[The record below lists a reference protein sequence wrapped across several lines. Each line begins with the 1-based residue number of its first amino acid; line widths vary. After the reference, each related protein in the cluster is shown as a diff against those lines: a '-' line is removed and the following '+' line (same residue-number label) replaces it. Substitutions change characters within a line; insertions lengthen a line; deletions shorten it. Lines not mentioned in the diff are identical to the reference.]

1 MKVILLQDV
10 PKVGK
15 KYEVK
20 NVADGFA
27 QNSLIPQGT
36 AVVATKTALEKIEL
50 LRKQHEAEEKIKAD
64 LLLKNFSSLD
74 GVAVSLSAKVSDK
87 GHLFSSI
94 HKADLIKALKEQK
107 HIEVPEASIILDKPI
122 KEAGEHTIAVMVGD
136 KTGSF
141 KLTIEALK

>member
-36 AVVATKTALEKIEL
+36 AIAATAAALEKIEL
-50 LRKQHEAEEKIKAD
+50 LRKQHEGEEKIKAD
-64 LLLKNFSSLD
+64 LLMKNFSSLD
-74 GVAVSLSAKVSDK
+74 GVVIELSAKVSDK

-107 HIEVPEASIILDKPI
+107 HIDVPEASIILEKPV
-122 KEAGEHTIAVMVGD
+122 KEVGEHIIAVMVGE

-141 KLTIEALK
+141 TLKVSAAK

>member
-1 MKVILLQDV
+1 M

-36 AVVATKTALEKIEL
+36 AIVATKIALEKIEL
-50 LRKQHEAEEKIKAD
+50 LRKQHEGEENIKAD

-74 GVAVSLSAKVSDK
+74 GVVIELSLKANDK

-94 HKADLIKALKEQK
+94 HKADVIAALKDQK

-122 KEAGEHTIAVMVGD
+122 KEVGEHIVAVMVGD

-141 KLTIEALK
+141 KVKVSALK

>member
-20 NVADGFA
+20 NVTDGFGH
-27 QNSLIPQGT
+27 NSLIPQGI
-36 AVVATKTALEKIEL
+36 AIVATSAALEKIEL
-50 LRKQHEAEEKIKAD
+50 LRKQHEAEEKIRAD
-64 LLLKNFSSLD
+64 LLMKNFSSLD
-74 GVAVSLSAKVSDK
+74 GVQLELSAKVSDK

-94 HKADLIKALKEQK
+94 HKADVIKALKDQK
-107 HIEVPEASIILDKPI
+107 HIEVPEASLILEKPI
-122 KEAGEHTIAVMVGD
+122 KEVGEHIIAVMVGD

-141 KLTIEALK
+141 TLNVKATK